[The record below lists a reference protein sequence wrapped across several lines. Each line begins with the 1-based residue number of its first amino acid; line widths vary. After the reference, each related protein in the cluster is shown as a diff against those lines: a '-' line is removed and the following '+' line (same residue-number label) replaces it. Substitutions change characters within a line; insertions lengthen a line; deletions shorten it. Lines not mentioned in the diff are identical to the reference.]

1 MEKIMTTEFNSVLNS
16 FQSAFAPVTDA
27 LKNLQANIEVPE
39 AARDFVKRSA
49 NTAKERV
56 AEIHTN
62 ASEVTGAIESAVA
75 GSISETAKITRN
87 IQQAMHDDAH
97 AFFASLDKLASAKS
111 FGEAVQIQSELIRSR
126 SEVAAARAKSASEY
140 VSQLFADGAKTVTK
154 TAQDN
159 LAKVASFNRELA

>member
-1 MEKIMTTEFNSVLNS
+1 MTTEFNSVLNS

-27 LKNLQANIEVPE
+27 LKNLQANIQTNIEVPE

-49 NTAKERV
+49 NTAKERM

-62 ASEVTGAIESAVA
+62 AGEMTGAIESAVA

-87 IQQAMHDDAH
+87 IQQAMYDDAH

-159 LAKVASFNRELA
+159 MAKVASFNRELA